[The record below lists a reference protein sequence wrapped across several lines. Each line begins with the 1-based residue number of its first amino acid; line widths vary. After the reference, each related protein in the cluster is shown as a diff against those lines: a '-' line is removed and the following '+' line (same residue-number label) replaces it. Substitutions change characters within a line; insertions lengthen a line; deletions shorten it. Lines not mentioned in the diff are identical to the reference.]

1 MAVRPERPVSKF
13 RSSLNDVAMDA
24 VEEEMMVNFASFI
37 SNFHNRDADGNEAEE
52 AFYEVSLAE
61 TLESGHTTLHVS
73 FEDVLQHSE
82 PMAGLLLD
90 EYYKYVSGQRAHHPV
105 ARTLSRF
112 TPLAAVA
119 VLRCWWQV
127 RLGPPPCR
135 AARGEEPV
143 ASARH

>member
-1 MAVRPERPVSKF
+1 MMAVRPERPVSKF

-90 EYYKYVSGQRAHHPV
+90 DYYKYVSGQRAHHPV
-105 ARTLSRF
+105 ARTLSRLPRCASLLVAG
-112 TPLAAVA
+112 TTWPSAV
-119 VLRCWWQV
+119 
-127 RLGPPPCR
+127 PC
-135 AARGEEPV
+135 
-143 ASARH
+143 SAW